1 MTLTTAARESRL
13 CTFIV
18 GDLLLGLPV
27 EEVSEVVRAEVLTPV
42 PLAPSGVLG
51 LLNLRGR
58 IVTAVDARV
67 LFGLAP
73 RETGEPTAH
82 VIVRV
87 LDEQVSL
94 VVDRTSDVVTVTSH
108 QLEEVP
114 ETVDADIRRL
124 LTGSYQRA
132 GTLLLVL
139 DSALAV
145 SVHLP

>member
-58 IVTAVDARV
+58 IVTAV
-67 LFGLAP
+67 
-73 RETGEPTAH
+73 
-82 VIVRV
+82 
-87 LDEQVSL
+87 
-94 VVDRTSDVVTVTSH
+94 
-108 QLEEVP
+108 
-114 ETVDADIRRL
+114 
-124 LTGSYQRA
+124 
-132 GTLLLVL
+132 
-139 DSALAV
+139 
-145 SVHLP
+145 

>member
-1 MTLTTAARESRL
+1 
-13 CTFIV
+13 
-18 GDLLLGLPV
+18 
-27 EEVSEVVRAEVLTPV
+27 
-42 PLAPSGVLG
+42 
-51 LLNLRGR
+51 
-58 IVTAVDARV
+58 VTAVDARV

-94 VVDRTSDVVTVTSH
+94 VVDRTSDVVTVTSD

-145 SVHLP
+145 SVHLL

>member
-1 MTLTTAARESRL
+1 MSQTAAESESHL
-13 CTFIV
+13 CTFVV

-42 PLAPSGVLG
+42 PLAPPGVLG

-67 LFGLAP
+67 RFGLAP
-73 RETGEPTAH
+73 RETGQPTAH
-82 VIVRV
+82 VVVRV

-94 VVDRTSDVVTVTSH
+94 VVDRTSDVVRVTSD
-108 QLEEVP
+108 QREQVP

-124 LTGSYQRA
+124 LTGAYQRA
-132 GTLLLVL
+132 GALLLVL
-139 DSALAV
+139 DPALAV
-145 SVHLP
+145 SVHLS